1 MRLRRRATA
10 GGGHRPG
17 YNGRVTLSPGFRA
30 FAHRDF
36 RIFWAGQL
44 VSLVGT
50 WMQSVAQSW
59 LVLELTNSPFRLGL
73 IGTLQFT
80 PMLLLSFFAGAL
92 ADRVPKRRLIL
103 ATQSVLLVQALLL
116 ALLVWHGHVEYWH
129 VAVMATLYGIANTV
143 DMPARQAFIVEMVGK
158 DDLRSAIALNSGMFN
173 GARIVGPA
181 VAGLL
186 IAHWGLAVAFFANA
200 LSFVAVIAALLAVR
214 SEGLPH
220 ASRGRTLR
228 EDIGEGIAYAV
239 RTPHIA
245 LVLSLVLAVSGFLFN
260 YNVLVPLLARDVLHE
275 GARGFG
281 LLMSLLGMG
290 AVAGAVALGTRRGHP
305 SVPALVAPALALGAA
320 TTCLAAVRDFRVA
333 GVLLVVMGFSGLLFM
348 AGANTTLQLTV
359 PDELRGRVMSLHTL
373 MFAGVTPFG
382 AFLVGSIT
390 AGFGV
395 PAGFAI
401 TGTCGIVAVLALF
414 ARWRAG
420 GRAALAGAP

>member
-1 MRLRRRATA
+1 M
-10 GGGHRPG
+10 
-17 YNGRVTLSPGFRA
+17 TLPAGFRA

-36 RIFWAGQL
+36 RLFWAGQL

-50 WMQSVAQSW
+50 WMQSVAQAW

-103 ATQSVLLVQALLL
+103 VTQSVLLVQALLL
-116 ALLVWHGHVEYWH
+116 AVLVWHGHVEYWH

-158 DDLRSAIALNSGMFN
+158 EDLRSAIALNSGMFN

-186 IAHWGLAVAFFANA
+186 IAHWGIAFAFLANA
-200 LSFVAVIAALLAVR
+200 LSFVAVIGALLAVR
-214 SEGLPH
+214 AEGLPH
-220 ASRGRTLR
+220 AHHHRTLR

-239 RTPHIA
+239 RTPRIT

-260 YNVLVPLLARDVLHE
+260 YNVLVPLLARDVLNQ

-290 AVAGAVALGTRRGHP
+290 AVAGAVALGARRGHP
-305 SVPALVAPALALGAA
+305 SVPSLVVPALALGAA
-320 TTCLAAVRDFRVA
+320 TIGLAAVRDVRVA
-333 GVLLVVMGFSGLLFM
+333 GALLVVMGFSGLLFM
-348 AGANTTLQLTV
+348 AGAHTTLQLTV

-390 AGFGV
+390 AAFGV

-401 TGTCGIVAVLALF
+401 TGTCGMVAVLALF
-414 ARWRAG
+414 AWWRAG
-420 GRAALAGAP
+420 GRAARTGTP

>member
-1 MRLRRRATA
+1 M
-10 GGGHRPG
+10 GH
-17 YNGRVTLSPGFRA
+17 VTLSPGFRA

-36 RIFWAGQL
+36 RLFWAGQL

-50 WMQSVAQSW
+50 WMQSMAQSW
-59 LVLELTNSPFRLGL
+59 LVLELTNSPFKLGL

-92 ADRVPKRRLIL
+92 ADRLPKRRLIL
-103 ATQSVLLVQALLL
+103 VTQSVLLVQALLL
-116 ALLVWHGHVEYWH
+116 ALLVWRGHIEYWH
-129 VAVMATLYGIANTV
+129 VAVMATLYGVANTV

-186 IAHWGLAVAFFANA
+186 IAHWGIALAFFANA
-200 LSFVAVIAALLAVR
+200 LSFMAVIGALLAVR
-214 SEGLPH
+214 AEGLPRG
-220 ASRGRTLR
+220 SGGRTLR
-228 EDIGEGIAYAV
+228 QDIGEGIAYAM
-239 RTPHIA
+239 RTPLIA
-245 LVLSLVLAVSGFLFN
+245 LVLSLVLVVSGFLFN
-260 YNVLVPLLARDVLHE
+260 YNVLIPLLARDVLHQ

-281 LLMSLLGMG
+281 MLMSLLGIG
-290 AVAGAVALGTRRGHP
+290 AVAGAVTLATRRNHP
-305 SVPALVAPALALGAA
+305 SVPGLVAPALALGAA

-333 GVLLVVMGFSGLLFM
+333 AALVVVMGFAGLLFM
-348 AGANTTLQLTV
+348 AGANTTLQLTA

-373 MFAGVTPFG
+373 MFAGITPFG
-382 AFLVGSIT
+382 AFLAGAVT
-390 AGFGV
+390 AGLGV

-414 ARWRAG
+414 GRWRGG
-420 GRAALAGAP
+420 GRAVLAGTP